1 MGYILDISIN
11 KRMANNM
18 ITKKNNGD
26 ELLLLVVFCKD
37 QNQQKIKTDKTI
49 MKWSWITIK

>member
-49 MKWSWITIK
+49 MKWSWITIT